1 MRSVR
6 ALGCV
11 VAAVALWTI
20 TAPGAARAQG
30 RQLGPNP
37 TLEWEGPI
45 DYLATGG
52 TLLDCQPAQGCGGLA
67 GLGSA
72 ANCAARE
79 TSTINVAGFPNLPGL
94 RIVHARL
101 NWTATGPSTAEPD
114 PSVTLSP
121 PGAPPFEVLLD
132 DPLSERFIDGL
143 PADFCATVPFLCP
156 GAVACDLLFYSAHAD
171 VTEAVQA
178 HVDGGGA
185 LNGQW
190 SIGDVQMSGAR
201 EDDPD
206 TGVAVLA
213 SLTIGGWSLI
223 VVYESEALP
232 LRRIYYYQ
240 GMELN
245 EGLNRRLRPSGFRA
259 PPDGTVDVSIM
270 VLEGDE
276 GIMGDSLAINGQL
289 VSDPCNPVRNVF
301 NSTVSAGRAE
311 GCVRGEHAIDIDRF
325 HLEGVL
331 DAGDE
336 SADVELIIPG
346 GIPGSSEQLFT
357 NWLVLAFDH
366 RPASFESV
374 KPEKAALPPSG
385 STVQADD
392 EITYVIT
399 VRNTGG
405 DFASN
410 VRVTDQVPEGTTYIP
425 NTFNVDRRPVADLP
439 DRSLPLTRGFNLA
452 DLPEIDLIAPNE
464 AHVLQ
469 FQVRVNADVDDEF
482 IIRNAATIEADDIPP
497 AQSDLVVHAVGR
509 EPDGGIPDIDAAPL
523 PPPRDA
529 GAPPTVRLDMR
540 PTVDMGRCPVGEQV
554 SITGRCVPIECPDGS
569 VLEGSNCV
577 DPPANP
583 CGPGTQLVDGR
594 CEAICGEGLRWDN
607 TCQGGGQCRYIGD
620 PPCNSGS
627 DAASSGGCD
636 CRSAAGPRIPSA
648 VLAAALL
655 LGLTCLRKRLI
666 GRDTAGTPKGDRH

>member
-11 VAAVALWTI
+11 AAAAALWTI
-20 TAPGAARAQG
+20 AAPSAARAQG

-52 TLLDCQPAQGCGGLA
+52 TLLDCQPAAQCLLGGQ
-67 GLGSA
+67 
-72 ANCAARE
+72 NCAARQA
-79 TSTINVAGFPNLPGL
+79 STIDVAGFPDIPNL

-101 NWTATGPSTAEPD
+101 NWVASVPSASEPD
-114 PSVTLSP
+114 SSVTLTA
-121 PGAPPFEVLLD
+121 PGGQAMAVELD
-132 DPLSERFIDGL
+132 DALSESFVDGL
-143 PADFCATVPFLCP
+143 AAGECGTLAAVCPTVQ
-156 GAVACDLLFYSAHAD
+156 ACDLLFYSAHAD
-171 VTEAVQA
+171 VTDALQA
-178 HVDGGGA
+178 HIDGGGA

-190 SIGDVQMSGAR
+190 SIGDVQMSGAN
-201 EDDPD
+201 DGDPA
-206 TGVAVLA
+206 TAIAVVA
-213 SLTIGGWSLI
+213 SLAIGGWSLM

-245 EGLNRRLRPSGFRA
+245 EGFNRQLRPSGFRA
-259 PPDGTVDVSIM
+259 PPDATVDVTMM

-276 GIMGDSLAINGQL
+276 GITGDSLSINGNL
-289 VSDPCNPVRNVF
+289 IGDACNPVRNVF
-301 NSTVSAGRAE
+301 NSTVNAGRAG
-311 GCVRGEHAIDIDRF
+311 GCARGESAIDIDTF
-325 HLEGVL
+325 HVEGALE
-331 DAGDE
+331 AADE
-336 SADVELIIPG
+336 SANVEIILPRG
-346 GIPGSSEQLFT
+346 DGLLTAGEQLLT
-357 NWLVLAFDH
+357 NWMILAFDH

-385 STVQADD
+385 TTVQAGD

-410 VRVTDQVPEGTTYIP
+410 VRVTDQVPEGTTYIR

-439 DRSLPLTRGFNLA
+439 DGSLPLSRGFNLA

-469 FQVRVNADVDDEF
+469 FQVRVNDDVDDEF

-509 EPDGGIPDIDAAPL
+509 EPDRGIPDIDAAPL

-529 GAPPTVRLDMR
+529 GASPPARLDMG
-540 PTVDMGRCPVGEQV
+540 PTVDMGRCPVGQEV

-569 VLEGSNCV
+569 VLEGSSCV

-594 CEAICGEGLRWDN
+594 CEAICGDGLRWDN
-607 TCQGGGQCRYIGD
+607 TCPGGGQCRYIGD
-620 PPCNSGS
+620 PPCAGNESTSDSGC
-627 DAASSGGCD
+627 GCALD
-636 CRSAAGPRIPSA
+636 RTPARPSPA
-648 VLAAALL
+648 WLPLL
-655 LGLTCLRKRLI
+655 LLLICRLLWKT
-666 GRDTAGTPKGDRH
+666 RTRRNAA

>member
-11 VAAVALWTI
+11 AAAAALWTI
-20 TAPGAARAQG
+20 AAPSAARAQG

-52 TLLDCQPAQGCGGLA
+52 TLLDCQPAAQCLVGENC
-67 GLGSA
+67 SA
-72 ANCAARE
+72 RQSA
-79 TSTINVAGFPNLPGL
+79 TIDVAGFPEIPDL

-101 NWTATGPSTAEPD
+101 NWVASVPSASEPD
-114 PSVTLSP
+114 LSVTLAP
-121 PGAPPFEVLLD
+121 PGGEPFVAELD
-132 DPLSERFIDGL
+132 NALSEQFVDGL
-143 PADFCATVPFLCP
+143 VANECAGLAAFCPAIQN
-156 GAVACDLLFYSAHAD
+156 CDLLFYSAHAD
-171 VTEAVQA
+171 VTQMLQA
-178 HVDGGGA
+178 HVDGGGV
-185 LNGQW
+185 LNGDW
-190 SIGDVQMSGAR
+190 TIGDVQMSGAN
-201 EDDPD
+201 DGDPG
-206 TGVAVLA
+206 TAVAVVA
-213 SLTIGGWSLI
+213 SLAIGGWSLI
-223 VVYESEALP
+223 VVYESETLP
-232 LRRIYYYQ
+232 LRRVYYYQ

-245 EGLNRRLRPSGFRA
+245 SGFNRRLRPTGFRA
-259 PPDGTVDVSIM
+259 PPDASVDVTLM

-276 GIMGDSLAINGQL
+276 GIMGDSLSVNGEL
-289 VSDPCNPVRNVF
+289 VTDACNPVRNVF
-301 NSTVSAGRAE
+301 NSTVNSGRGG
-311 GCVRGEHAIDIDRF
+311 GCVRGQHAIDIDSF
-325 HLEGVL
+325 HLEGTVE
-331 DAGDE
+331 AGSE
-336 SADVELIIPG
+336 SAELELIIPG
-346 GIPGSSEQLFT
+346 GLPGLGGGEQLLT

-366 RPASFESV
+366 RPASFDSV

-385 STVQADD
+385 TTVQAGD

-425 NTFNVDRRPVADLP
+425 NTFSVDRRPVADLP
-439 DRSLPLTRGFNLA
+439 DGSLPLTRGFNLA

-469 FQVRVNADVDDEF
+469 FQVRVNQNVDDEF
-482 IIRNAATIEADDIPP
+482 IIRNAAIIEADDIPP

-529 GAPPTVRLDMR
+529 GASPPVRLDMG
-540 PTVDMGRCPVGEQV
+540 PTVDMGRCPVGQEV

-569 VLEGSNCV
+569 VLEGSSCV

-583 CGPGTQLVDGR
+583 CGPGTQLVNGR

-607 TCQGGGQCRYIGD
+607 TCPGGGQCRYVGD
-620 PPCNSGS
+620 PPCSGGGDESSS
-627 DAASSGGCD
+627 DGCD
-636 CRSAAGPRIPSA
+636 CRAATGPHE
-648 VLAAALL
+648 LDLLWAALL
-655 LGLTCLRKRLI
+655 LTLVLARRQSVR
-666 GRDTAGTPKGDRH
+666 RDA